1 MAKKNGFSNIGSTV
15 QVPTPVG
22 VSLAGSLID
31 FRDFDDCRVAIE
43 HCGGGVF
50 ELWIHTANKYSV
62 RVVLDEAAMQ
72 SIGRQLISAT
82 EKAAA

>member
-1 MAKKNGFSNIGSTV
+1 MIAGLQSNT
-15 QVPTPVG
+15 
-22 VSLAGSLID
+22 A
-31 FRDFDDCRVAIE
+31 
-43 HCGGGVF
+43 GGVF

-82 EKAAA
+82 ENVAA